1 MPSRSDPPFTRR
13 GISATECLVHLI
25 RHARRADDSRA
36 YNALLPLLLAR
47 CEAILN
53 NKIDSEMPGAVELRE
68 DILGD
73 LAELFAIDGTE
84 DDDHKLDFFEI
95 RFNMAFSTFR
105 ITRVRQAL
113 GRSEVQ
119 LPEPSGKIELPNR
132 KQTTKS
138 LRVST
143 NSKPMTEIPKT
154 AFSGTGPSGDYRLT
168 PRRTQSGR
176 PGLSARL
183 YAEVAGKLCD
193 VNDDTIRNRL
203 KRVFAKLSKK
213 LKEDA

>member
-1 MPSRSDPPFTRR
+1 
-13 GISATECLVHLI
+13 LI
-25 RHARRADDSRA
+25 RHARHADDSRA

-73 LAELFAIDGTE
+73 FAELFAIDGTE
-84 DDDHKLDFFEI
+84 HDRHKLNFFEI

-113 GRSEVQ
+113 GRSEVP
-119 LPEPSGKIELPNR
+119 LPEPSEEIELTEQEADKEVTKRLDELQADDGNPEGRVFR
-132 KQTTKS
+132 KQV
-138 LRVST
+138 LQAIIDLPPDERRAVVLVYLLGST
-143 NSKPMTEIPKT
+143 RE
-154 AFSGTGPSGDYRLT
+154 A
-168 PRRTQSGR
+168 
-176 PGLSARL
+176 A
-183 YAEVAGKLCD
+183 AKLCD
-193 VNDDTIRNRL
+193 VDERTIRNRL
-203 KRVFAKLSKK
+203 KRAFAKLSKK